1 MLPVLGVE
9 PSDRALD
16 PLRSGIWFT
25 QLRVERGDVDVEN
38 CGSAAVVGCL
48 RMTVRLQERLQGR
61 PVLVEGEL
69 ASTYIAQCARYL
81 ARHLGFD
88 GDRPRS
94 VKSLKRFL
102 ITPGLEEPGAFAQ
115 KCPAHRCFVTGC
127 QGLRPG
133 PRSGFRADER
143 EYEQATSQNFGCFHW
158 APPPNENCRENLWW
172 KTPIVR

>member
-1 MLPVLGVE
+1 
-9 PSDRALD
+9 
-16 PLRSGIWFT
+16 
-25 QLRVERGDVDVEN
+25 
-38 CGSAAVVGCL
+38 
-48 RMTVRLQERLQGR
+48 MTVRLQERLQGR

-69 ASTYIAQCARYL
+69 ASTDIAQCARYL

-115 KCPAHRCFVTGC
+115 KCPAHRCFVTGR

-133 PRSGFRADER
+133 PRSGFRRRADER

-158 APPPNENCRENLWW
+158 ALLPIKIVGRIFGG
-172 KTPIVR
+172 KTPIVRYPTNILSDSS